1 MPTYRTFRRT
11 CRNWKQ
17 FASARKLTEERG
29 LTEAEA
35 HRFCRNAN
43 AGRSKSQIA
52 RGTVYEYEQ
61 E

>member
-11 CRNWKQ
+11 CRDWRS
-17 FASARKLTEERG
+17 FARARKLTEERG

-35 HRFCRNAN
+35 HHFCENAN
-43 AGRSKSQIA
+43 KNLTPSQKK
-52 RGTVYEYEQ
+52 RGTRYEYEQ